1 MDMLQE
7 WFGANRGMKELVE
20 QALLELAVRE
30 VGAGICEWGEA
41 GLVPGNDLQP
51 GEGRDAWTGDGAD
64 STTNCGARSL
74 HEVGARRAPSPG
86 EGARSV
92 EAGMCHGSRATP
104 GRKWGRKGE
113 AWHWKW
119 SGRERR
125 EGVISTPVHPSRR
138 SQANPSITPL
148 LTASPRG
155 KPFRRTKS
163 VLTF

>member
-7 WFGANRGMKELVE
+7 WIGANRGMKELVE

-30 VGAGICEWGEA
+30 VGAGICGWGEV

-64 STTNCGARSL
+64 STTNS
-74 HEVGARRAPSPG
+74 
-86 EGARSV
+86 GARSV
-92 EAGMCHGSRATP
+92 EAGMCPGSCATP

-113 AWHWKW
+113 AWHWKR

-125 EGVISTPVHPSRR
+125 EG
-138 SQANPSITPL
+138 
-148 LTASPRG
+148 
-155 KPFRRTKS
+155 
-163 VLTF
+163 